1 MMLVVL
7 PIWTFFIW
15 TWTCSGSSLTKKW
28 HTFHP
33 DTFFVFVVDS
43 WFPNKCTIYTYIH
56 KRTQRHSNRGHGGN
70 IWQFMSHVKRE
81 RKSAI
86 EFRLRMTGSDLEN
99 HPYGYGCAIEN
110 KTYACVRGYSQ
121 FSIKSLIRMQHLN
134 DNNNNNKS
142 IVTASNCNRWFAPMC
157 VRLSVCVWIYICWL
171 QYQHTVI

>member
-134 DNNNNNKS
+134 NNHSDIILKS
-142 IVTASNCNRWFAPMC
+142 VVRLNMCACVFAPAWLCC
-157 VRLSVCVWIYICWL
+157 VYVF
-171 QYQHTVI
+171 